1 MNLGDNDNAQDKIQE
16 QGQQYRGS
24 RKEERN
30 HIVNIM
36 YNVKTFKM
44 VNTNF
49 RGFVIQAWL
58 SWCPGV
64 WVSSLLSCVCTG
76 ISQLTCL
83 VFRNY

>member
-1 MNLGDNDNAQDKIQE
+1 MNLGDNDNAQAKIQE

-44 VNTNF
+44 VNTIF

-58 SWCPGV
+58 DCVLVSGCPASYLV
-64 WVSSLLSCVCTG
+64 CVPVYH
-76 ISQLTCL
+76 S
-83 VFRNY
+83 